1 MKSKLIILGCGSSIG
16 VPRIDGF
23 WGNCNKNN
31 IKNKRTR
38 CSAIIIKG
46 SNSVLIDTSPD
57 LKNQLLSN
65 KIKNV
70 SSVVFT
76 HEHADQTNGLFELRP
91 FFWKNKKRINVYSSL
106 TTMMHLKKK
115 KRLFI

>member
-31 IKNKRTR
+31 KKNIRSR

-46 SNSVLIDTSPD
+46 SNTILIDTSPD
-57 LKNQLLSN
+57 VKSQLISH
-65 KIKNV
+65 KIKN
-70 SSVVFT
+70 
-76 HEHADQTNGLFELRP
+76 
-91 FFWKNKKRINVYSSL
+91 
-106 TTMMHLKKK
+106 
-115 KRLFI
+115 